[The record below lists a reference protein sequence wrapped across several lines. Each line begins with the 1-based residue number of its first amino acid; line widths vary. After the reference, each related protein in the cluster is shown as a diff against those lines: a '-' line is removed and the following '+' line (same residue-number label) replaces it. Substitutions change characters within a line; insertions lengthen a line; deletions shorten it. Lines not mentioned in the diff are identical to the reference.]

1 MQSFTVALLIR
12 CFENSPKL
20 PEIVLLGVETCN
32 INEHRLHHAV
42 FLRKLFGNSFG
53 NPEQLLLK
61 SIKKFDGME
70 NMKRK
75 KVIQFMIL
83 ISRYEHNLEAL
94 SETVRKIHDLRK
106 VKTCIIIELLICS
119 KNPYYY
125 RYYLKHP

>member
-1 MQSFTVALLIR
+1 
-12 CFENSPKL
+12 
-20 PEIVLLGVETCN
+20 
-32 INEHRLHHAV
+32 
-42 FLRKLFGNSFG
+42 
-53 NPEQLLLK
+53 
-61 SIKKFDGME
+61 ME

-94 SETVRKIHDLRK
+94 SETVRKIHDLKK
-106 VKTCIIIELLICS
+106 VKTCIIVELLICS